1 MTLIIEMEGIKM
13 VSGQQ
18 PGPQGPYPAYQ
29 PMYQPVHR
37 APIEYVR
44 PLVSDLVLSLGIA
57 LSLLLMW
64 IGALFFGFSG
74 DPDVR
79 DIGMAI
85 KSFGMLIL
93 TLALL
98 LGGLL
103 RSDMEKWVRV
113 AMIAAAT
120 LLLSWVGF
128 WAGFW

>member
-1 MTLIIEMEGIKM
+1 M
-13 VSGQQ
+13 
-18 PGPQGPYPAYQ
+18 
-29 PMYQPVHR
+29 
-37 APIEYVR
+37 
-44 PLVSDLVLSLGIA
+44 VSDLVLSLGIA